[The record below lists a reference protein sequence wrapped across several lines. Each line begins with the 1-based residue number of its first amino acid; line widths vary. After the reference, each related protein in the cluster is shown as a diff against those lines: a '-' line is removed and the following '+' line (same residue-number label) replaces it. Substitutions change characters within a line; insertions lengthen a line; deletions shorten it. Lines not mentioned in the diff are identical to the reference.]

1 MRRYSLLPASL
12 LSLAAWGAPP
22 GLPDEAALR
31 AEMARQKARG
41 EQLMRRAE
49 ESFRADPGRPM
60 QSMPRLPD
68 PGASTG
74 VGADPLAVAERYRQG
89 LGTRGRA
96 ETGPDLLVFVS
107 FAMPRASLERLAADA
122 ARTGAVL
129 VFRGPKDGSL
139 RKTLQAFEPLA
150 RRGASAI
157 LHPEA
162 FTHHRIQAVPAYVLG
177 NVGGCQAG
185 SDDTACQDVLRVSG
199 DASLGFIL
207 ERMARANHPLAAAA
221 EARLARLREKP

>member
-1 MRRYSLLPASL
+1 MRRCSLLPAWL

-41 EQLMRRAE
+41 ELLMRRAE
-49 ESFRADPGRPM
+49 ESFQADPGRPVHSTP
-60 QSMPRLPD
+60 QVVMP
-68 PGASTG
+68 TT
-74 VGADPLAVAERYRQG
+74 GADPLAVAQRYRQAQ
-89 LGTRGRA
+89 GTRGKA

-122 ARTGAVL
+122 ARVDAVL

-150 RRGASAI
+150 RRGAKAI

-162 FTHHRIQAVPAYVLG
+162 FSRHRVEAVPVYLLG
-177 NVGGCQAG
+177 RADGC
-185 SDDTACQDVLRVSG
+185 DDTASCTDGLRVTG
-199 DASLGFIL
+199 DAGLDFVL
-207 ERMARANHPLAAAA
+207 ERMARTDHPLAGAA
-221 EARLARLREKP
+221 EARLARLRGKP